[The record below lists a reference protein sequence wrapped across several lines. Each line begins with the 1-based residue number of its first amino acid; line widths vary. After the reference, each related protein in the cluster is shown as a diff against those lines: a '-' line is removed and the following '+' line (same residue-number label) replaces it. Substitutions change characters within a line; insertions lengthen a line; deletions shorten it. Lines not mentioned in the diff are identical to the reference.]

1 MERIFSVLFVF
12 SISLIYLGPI
22 ISAQPEATK
31 ASPVVQIPIEAISSN
46 VTTTQLPIEK
56 TGPIEIEIK
65 RASEATRIA
74 GCKDLCGDGIC
85 QEIVCMA
92 IGCPCPE
99 TQNTCPQDCKVGL
112 QPRPIEK
119 ISPVISLPEQ
129 AKVEIIPIQE
139 NPILVNEKPVVFTG
153 IEAPLPKISVEVKLT
168 ALAPSS
174 TTVEIEIDKENKTIK
189 IEHENVSVITKE
201 SITIEEKTIKVVT
214 PKQNIQISVLPA
226 VAVSVAISKVP
237 HEVKEVELKVV
248 DEKPIYEIEG
258 IKAGKILWLIPVSFQ
273 IQTHIDAQTGET
285 IKLEKPWWSFL
296 VA

>member
-12 SISLIYLGPI
+12 NISLICLSGI
-22 ISAQPEATK
+22 ISAQPEAK
-31 ASPVVQIPIEAISSN
+31 ASPVIQIPVEAISSN
-46 VTTTQLPIEK
+46 ITVTQLPFEK
-56 TGPIEIEIK
+56 TKPIEIEIK

-99 TQNTCPQDCKVGL
+99 TQDICPQDCKAGL
-112 QPRPIEK
+112 QPQPVEK
-119 ISPVISLPEQ
+119 VLPVISLPAQ
-129 AKVEIIPIQE
+129 TKVEIIPTQE

-153 IEAPLPKISVEVKLT
+153 IEAPLPKISVEVKPT
-168 ALAPSS
+168 ALTPFL

-189 IEHENVSVITKE
+189 IEHENVSAITKE
-201 SITIEEKTIKVVT
+201 TIEIEEKTIKVVT
-214 PKQNIQISVLPA
+214 PKQDIQINVLPA
-226 VAVSVAISKVP
+226 VAVSVVISQVP
-237 HEVKEVELKVV
+237 HEIKSVELKVV

-258 IKAGKILWLIPVSFQ
+258 TKAGKLLWLIPVSFQ
-273 IQTHIDAQTGET
+273 IQTHVDAQTGET
-285 IKLEKPWWSFL
+285 VKLEKPWWSFL